1 MIRQKEFEPVSR
13 DKLLNLERAD
23 AFQPREQGA
32 LKGFAAKLVALQPDD
47 FERGQHLVTRRVTT
61 FNGALE
67 QNPPEI
73 YLLDSGGWFLGPSG
87 QGGIIRFYPDGE
99 ANGD

>member
-1 MIRQKEFEPVSR
+1 
-13 DKLLNLERAD
+13 
-23 AFQPREQGA
+23 
-32 LKGFAAKLVALQPDD
+32 
-47 FERGQHLVTRRVTT
+47 VTRRVTT

-73 YLLDSGGWFLGPSG
+73 YPLDSGGWFLGPSG